1 MMSQG
6 FASVIVSA
14 GRGTPSC
21 SERRSGRIVRLL
33 KGDEASNLVEYALI
47 FIFSMLLIM
56 GIMDFGRTLFVYH
69 FVSNA
74 ARDAS
79 RWASVNGQTCSLDQT
94 CNGTNGM
101 SNGPASP
108 DAIANYVTTIT
119 PSGLS
124 TSSPPLTTT
133 VSWPVQTTSPPAC
146 STTPNA
152 PGCTVEVQVS
162 YTFNFLFPLV
172 RSSPLTLSSTSEV
185 VIAH

>member
-6 FASVIVSA
+6 FAPVIVSA
-14 GRGTPSC
+14 GRGTPSS
-21 SERRSGRIVRLL
+21 SERRSGRVVRLL
-33 KGDEASNLVEYALI
+33 KGDKASNLVEYALI

-79 RWASVNGQTCSLDQT
+79 RWASVNGLTCIDDGSCSKVADP
-94 CNGTNGM
+94 
-101 SNGPASP
+101 SS
-108 DAIANYVTTIT
+108 IADYVTTIT

-133 VSWPVQTTSPPAC
+133 VSWPVQPTSPPAC
-146 STTPNA
+146 SAGRNRA

-172 RSSPLTLSSTSEV
+172 RSTPLTLSSTSEM
-185 VIAH
+185 VITH